1 MRAETDA
8 AIRAAEVAQK
18 LSRSRDGADHQTSKG
33 GIDLVTA
40 ADVACED
47 AIRRELLSA
56 FPDYPVIG
64 EERGGEPVGERPY
77 WLVDPI
83 CGTRMFAS
91 GIPLY
96 CTNIALV
103 ESGRV
108 TVAAIAVGDGEE
120 ILYAERGQGSFRRTP
135 HGERRVLAGDSSRTI
150 YIDGKSEQVNEI
162 LRRARQTGQWYVCMF
177 PSTISYAYVATG
189 RLSAL
194 VHIGRPT
201 AVRHGS
207 VHSAAGC
214 LAAAESGAIVTDLAT
229 GKEWTLATRAILVAA
244 TPEVHEELRKVLGI

>member
-1 MRAETDA
+1 MRAETEA

-18 LSRSRDGADHQTSKG
+18 LSRSRDGADHHTSKG

-47 AIRRELLSA
+47 AIRNELLLA

-64 EERGGEPVGERPY
+64 EERGGEPVRGRPY

-108 TVAAIAVGDGEE
+108 TVAAIAVGDREE
-120 ILYAERGQGSFRRTP
+120 ILYAERGQGCFRRKP
-135 HGERRVLAGDSSRTI
+135 HGERRVFAGDGSHTI
-150 YIDGKSEQVNEI
+150 WIDGKSEQIAEI
-162 LRRARQTGQWYVCMF
+162 VRHVRQADQWYVCMF

-201 AVRHGS
+201 AVPHGS

-214 LAAAESGAIVTDLAT
+214 FAAAESGAIVMDLAT

-244 TPEVHEELRKVLGI
+244 TPEVHEELRKLLQI

>member
-1 MRAETDA
+1 MRAETEA
-8 AIRAAEVAQK
+8 ALRAAEVAQK
-18 LSRSRDGADHQTSKG
+18 LSRSRAGADHHTSKG

-64 EERGGEPVGERPY
+64 EERGGEPVGGRPY

-108 TVAAIAVGDGEE
+108 TVAAIAVGDREE
-120 ILYAERGQGSFRRTP
+120 ILYAERAQGCFHRTA
-135 HGERRVLAGDSSRTI
+135 HGERRVFAGDSSRTI

-162 LRRARQTGQWYVCMF
+162 VRRARQTGQWYVCMF
-177 PSTISYAYVATG
+177 PSTISYAYVAMG

-201 AVRHGS
+201 AVQHGS

-214 LAAAESGAIVTDLAT
+214 FAASESGAIVMDLAT
-229 GKEWTLATRAILVAA
+229 GKEWTLTTRSILVAA
-244 TPEVHEELRKVLGI
+244 TPDVHEEVRKVLEI